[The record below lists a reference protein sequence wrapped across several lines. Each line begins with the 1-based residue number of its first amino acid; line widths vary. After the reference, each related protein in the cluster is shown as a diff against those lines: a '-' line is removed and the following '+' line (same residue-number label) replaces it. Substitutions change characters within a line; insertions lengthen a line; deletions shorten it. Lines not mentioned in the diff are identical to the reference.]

1 MVDSDRLAE
10 ILGRL
15 RGYLEQMRILAALP
29 RDAFLQDFSRVAG
42 AKYLLQIAIE
52 CCLDI
57 AHHIVAEEGY
67 RPPADYY
74 DTFRILWE
82 NGIVPEAFLPT
93 LRKMVGFRNRL
104 VHLYWEVDDATV
116 YRILQENLGDFET
129 YIGYILDFARKGRG
143 DRTGF
148 PASG

>member
-1 MVDSDRLAE
+1 MVDPDRLAE

-15 RGYLEQMRILAALP
+15 RGYLEQMCILAALP
-29 RDAFLQDFSRVAG
+29 KDAFLQDFSRVAG

-67 RPPADYY
+67 RPPSDYY

-129 YIGYILDFARKGRG
+129 YIGYILDFVRKGRG
-143 DRTGF
+143 DRNGF